1 MSALFHL
8 QSAVMMYFKA
18 KANPDMI
25 RTSDLLTKSL
35 WDFSI
40 GFWIIAVLFSKTIFK
55 DEHLFYDLKLWMQ
68 SPEKKTT
75 KNKKLMLGIAIHLL
89 KSCSY
94 LTSTLSFMVHYVS
107 KQLI

>member
-25 RTSDLLTKSL
+25 STSDLLTKSL

-68 SPEKKTT
+68 SPEKKNKKQKT
-75 KNKKLMLGIAIHLL
+75 KNW
-89 KSCSY
+89 C
-94 LTSTLSFMVHYVS
+94 
-107 KQLI
+107 